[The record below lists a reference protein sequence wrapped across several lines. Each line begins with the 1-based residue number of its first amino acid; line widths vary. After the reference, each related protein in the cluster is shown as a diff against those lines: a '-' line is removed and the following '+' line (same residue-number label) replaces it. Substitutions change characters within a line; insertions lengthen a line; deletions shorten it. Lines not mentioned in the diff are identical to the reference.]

1 MLGDKRAVAFIATA
15 LPDES
20 LVFYRDRLGLELV
33 EDSPFALVFACPN
46 IMLRVQKVTRPAAA
60 PNTVFGWDVG
70 DIRAT
75 MTELRRQGIEPVDFP
90 GLDQDDD
97 GIWQSPS
104 GAMVAWFRNPDGN
117 VLSLTQFDEV

>member
-33 EDSPFALVFACPN
+33 EDSPF
-46 IMLRVQKVTRPAAA
+46 
-60 PNTVFGWDVG
+60 